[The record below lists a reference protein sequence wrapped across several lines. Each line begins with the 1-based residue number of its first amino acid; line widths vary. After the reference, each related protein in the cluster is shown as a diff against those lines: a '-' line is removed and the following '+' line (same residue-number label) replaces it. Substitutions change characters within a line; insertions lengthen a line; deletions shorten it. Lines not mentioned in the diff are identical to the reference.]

1 MAQRLKGHARSGD
14 GETPDTG
21 SETPDTR
28 ERILDIALDL
38 FTTQG
43 YETTSLRE
51 IAEQLGFS
59 KAAIYYHFK
68 SKDDILIALHMR
80 LHALGGD
87 TLRTMDP
94 ETMTLDVWAGLID
107 LMIDQ
112 LLANRKLFTLHERNR
127 AALEKLHDQAHD
139 GEHHDLE
146 TLFKTALSS
155 DAVPVA
161 DRVRISCAFGAV
173 LIGTMINSES
183 FAELAPTEYA
193 ELLRSVV
200 RDILYSPSSAQ

>member
-1 MAQRLKGHARSGD
+1 MEQRLSAHVVSGAQHVL
-14 GETPDTG
+14 E

-87 TLRTMDP
+87 TLRNMDP
-94 ETMTLDVWAGLID
+94 ATMTLDGWAGLIYE
-107 LMIDQ
+107 LIEQ
-112 LLANRKLFTLHERNR
+112 LRTNRILFTLHERNR
-127 AALEKLHDQAHD
+127 AAFEKLHDEAHA
-139 GEHHDLE
+139 GEHQDLE
-146 TLFKTALSS
+146 TLFRTALNN

-161 DRVRISCAFGAV
+161 DRVRVSCAFGAV
-173 LIGTMINSES
+173 LMGSMITGDS
-183 FAELAPTEYA
+183 FADVAPDEMTA
-193 ELLRSVV
+193 MLRDVV
-200 RDILYSPSSAQ
+200 RDILYPPTAP